1 VAAIKSTTAACLKL
15 GHRKRTEFKKGQRP
29 LIGASTQIPVL
40 AETNT
45 PPVLAGIS
53 GQTAYVC
60 APARYRDAVE
70 NPELELAVGFPM
82 ADVRSAG
89 SKTKEAAN

>member
-1 VAAIKSTTAACLKL
+1 VAAIKSTTIACLKL

-40 AETNT
+40 AEANT

-70 NPELELAVGFPM
+70 NPELAVGFPM
-82 ADVRSAG
+82 ANVRSAG